1 MFISLFTEYIL
12 QKWSAP
18 LLCVW
23 NPQQW
28 KQILSSV
35 GIWSSVWLFN
45 TEQDEQCNLF
55 WPQSFLS
62 SLSTLTPHQVQK
74 PYLPC
79 HIFSL
84 RSRLFSFVILPSLFP
99 YMIHL
104 SISRFLTFSACS
116 SLCWLPTFHL
126 AHSGSL
132 ALCMWNPKKSW
143 FKLSGACRKC
153 LTCMHTFKIQ
163 MCRGMSSVLLSW
175 KVFYLL
181 FWEREGARMKYAY
194 YYMMPYKAWWGYK
207 VQHWL

>member
-1 MFISLFTEYIL
+1 MQSIILFSMSFVLIQNKRHKSVFISLFTEYIL

-45 TEQDEQCNLF
+45 TEEDEQCNLF

-62 SLSTLTPHQVQK
+62 SLSILTPHQVQK

-84 RSRLFSFVILPSLFP
+84 RSRLLSFVISSHLYFPTWSISPSLAFWLFQHAHP
-99 YMIHL
+99 SAGYPL
-104 SISRFLTFSACS
+104 SF
-116 SLCWLPTFHL
+116 
-126 AHSGSL
+126 
-132 ALCMWNPKKSW
+132 
-143 FKLSGACRKC
+143 
-153 LTCMHTFKIQ
+153 
-163 MCRGMSSVLLSW
+163 
-175 KVFYLL
+175 
-181 FWEREGARMKYAY
+181 
-194 YYMMPYKAWWGYK
+194 
-207 VQHWL
+207 